1 MSIIVQNS
9 LYLTVKISPGNGLYS
24 AAFANPE
31 IVNHSPMR
39 KEITANNEY
48 HTPEDTPHLL
58 TDRLTFNSRFVFT
71 GLFLRTVFRS
81 RKLARKGVYDT
92 RQWIESSHDIFT
104 DVERCGG
111 RIHITG
117 LDNIRNCKGPV
128 LFLSNHMSTLET
140 MIFPG
145 IIQPLKDV
153 TFVVK
158 DALVNHWAF
167 KDVMRSR
174 NPIVLSRANPREDFR
189 VVMEQGQERL
199 QNNISIIIFPQSTR
213 RVEFNPAEFN
223 SLGTKLAAKAG
234 VQVIPVAIKTD
245 FWGFGKF
252 SSYLGPIDR
261 SKKVHIAFGEPMDVT
276 GSGKEEHLK
285 IIAYIQ
291 SHLKAWQTE
300 N

>member
-1 MSIIVQNS
+1 
-9 LYLTVKISPGNGLYS
+9 
-24 AAFANPE
+24 
-31 IVNHSPMR
+31 MR
-39 KEITANNEY
+39 QEITAANEY
-48 HTPEDTPHLL
+48 NTPANTPHILI
-58 TDRLTFNSRFVFT
+58 DRLTFNSRFVFT
-71 GLFLRTVFRS
+71 GLFLKTVFQS
-81 RKLARKGVYDT
+81 RGMARNGTFDSRRWVD
-92 RQWIESSHDIFT
+92 SSHEIFT

-117 LDNIRNCKGPV
+117 MDNMRNCKEPV
-128 LFLSNHMSTLET
+128 LLLSNHMSTLET

-158 DALVNHWAF
+158 EELVNHWAF

-199 QNNISIIIFPQSTR
+199 HNNISIIIFPQSTR
-213 RVEFNPAEFN
+213 RVEFRPAEFN
-223 SLGTKLAAKAG
+223 SLGTKLASKAG

-261 SKKVHIAFGEPMDVT
+261 SKQVHIAFGEPISVKGT
-276 GSGKEEHLK
+276 GKEENLKVIQFIQEHLEMWK
-285 IIAYIQ
+285 DN
-291 SHLKAWQTE
+291 K
-300 N
+300 

>member
-1 MSIIVQNS
+1 
-9 LYLTVKISPGNGLYS
+9 
-24 AAFANPE
+24 
-31 IVNHSPMR
+31 MR
-39 KEITANNEY
+39 PDITAENEY
-48 HTPEDTPHLL
+48 ITPEDTPHLL
-58 TDRLTFNSRFVFT
+58 IDRLTGSTRFIFT
-71 GLFLRTVFRS
+71 ALFLRTVFKSRS
-81 RKLARKGVYDT
+81 EARRGLYDT
-92 RQWIESSHDIFT
+92 QHWVDSSHDIFT
-104 DVERCGG
+104 DVERVGG

-117 LDNIRNCKGPV
+117 MDNIPDSRGPV

-145 IIQPLKDV
+145 IIQPLKNV

-174 NPIVLSRANPREDFR
+174 NPIVLSRSNPREDFR

-199 QNNISIIIFPQSTR
+199 KNNISIIIFPQSTR
-213 RVEFNPAEFN
+213 RVEFRPAEFN

-245 FWGFGKF
+245 FWGFGKV

-261 SKKVHIAFGEPMDVT
+261 RKKVHIAFGEPMTVT
-276 GSGKEEHLK
+276 GSGKEEHQR
-285 IIAYIQ
+285 IVEFIQ
-291 SHLKAWQTE
+291 EHLE
-300 N
+300 NWKDPTLNPSP